1 MLILVSMNPVR
12 KILPFVILLAALN
25 FLNFKAS
32 GQKAVNGFLD
42 ISNNSISEKGSVD
55 LSGQWEFY
63 WNQLLSPEDFKSG
76 KQMSRTFAKVPGAWN
91 IINNGHEIT
100 EFGYA
105 TYRLLIKTNPHDSV
119 FGIRINRIDASYK
132 LWVNGILIATLGKT
146 GTSKEQSIP
155 KWGTQEKI
163 INSNLTEQ
171 EIIIQVSNFSYVRG
185 GIPKMIQ
192 ITSTESMKNQIK
204 KEIGLDFLLLGIM
217 LIIGLYHIVLFL
229 FRKSLKS
236 SLYFAILSFFAA
248 GLVIVSSNF
257 DIVYLFWPNIS
268 WPLQIKL
275 EYSFYFLSILSLLL
289 FVESLFE
296 KESRS
301 YSIRAAIIF
310 SAFMSIF
317 VVVSPVSVFI
327 SIFDFVGWIFI
338 LISLFLMFVVLK
350 AILLRKE
357 GSQSTFI
364 GLSLLSLAIIN
375 DVIVNKYSIHG
386 YFLLP
391 VGFLGFMLIQ
401 AYIISSRFTDAI
413 SYTEQLTEEMDYMN
427 NNLEL
432 IVKDRTSK
440 IEQQKEELTVQSES
454 LKVANEEIVKINQI
468 LERQGGEMNKKNRAL
483 TDSLNYAK
491 RLQSAVLPDTNYLKE
506 ALPDHFIFF
515 QPKDIVSG
523 DFYWYGEV
531 DSSWDFD
538 DASHIQVLVAA
549 DCTGHGVPGA
559 FMTLLGHNF
568 LNVTVN
574 IQQVTD
580 PEQIIYKLDQQVVE
594 TLRQNDPASIK
605 DGMDIAVLS
614 IEKEKQQISFAGAGN
629 PLYYFSKGEFHEIK
643 GANFGIGG
651 VLRKEKVFE
660 PHKIQYDPGDVFYI
674 FTDGFPDQIGGK
686 EGRKFYKTRFRE
698 LLMEIHEKPMEEQ
711 RDLLQKQFYDWK
723 GDFKQID
730 DILVIGIKMD

>member
-1 MLILVSMNPVR
+1 MNPIS
-12 KILPFVILLAALN
+12 KILPLFLLIAALSFSSSN
-25 FLNFKAS
+25 AS
-32 GQKAVNGFLD
+32 GQKAVNGILD
-42 ISNNSISEKGSVD
+42 ISNKSINDIGSIG

-76 KQMSRTFAKVPGAWN
+76 KKFIKGYANVPGAWDIVN
-91 IINNGHEIT
+91 SYGQKTPDFGH
-100 EFGYA
+100 A
-105 TYRLLIKTNPHDSV
+105 TYRLIVKTNSLDSV
-119 FGIRINRIDASYK
+119 FGFRINRIDASYRIWINGKMVAK
-132 LWVNGILIATLGKT
+132 LGMI
-146 GTSKEQSIP
+146 GTTKEKYFP
-155 KWGTQEKI
+155 KWGNQEAI
-163 INSNLTEQ
+163 INSKLAEQ

-185 GIPKMIQ
+185 GIPKEIQ
-192 ITSTESMKNQIK
+192 LSSTESLKNQIK

-229 FRKSLKS
+229 FRKTLTS

-248 GLVIVSSNF
+248 GLVVVSSNF

-268 WPLQIKL
+268 WSLQFKL
-275 EYSFYFLSILSLLL
+275 EHTFYFLSLLFVLL

-301 YSIRAAIIF
+301 FSIRVAIVF
-310 SAFMSIF
+310 SAFMSVF
-317 VVVSPVSVFI
+317 VLVSPVSVFI
-327 SIFDFVGWIFI
+327 SIFDAVEWIFI
-338 LISLFLMFVVLK
+338 FLSLFLMFIVIK

-357 GSQSTFI
+357 GSKPTFI

-375 DVIVNKYSIHG
+375 DVIVNKYSLHG

-391 VGFLGFMLIQ
+391 IGFLGFMLIQ

-491 RLQSAVLPDTNYLKE
+491 RLQSAVLPDANYLKE

-594 TLRQNDPASIK
+594 TLRQNDPTSIK

-629 PLYYFSKGEFHEIK
+629 PLYYFSKGEFNEIK

-651 VLRKEKVFE
+651 VLRKEKIFE
-660 PHKIQYDPGDVFYI
+660 PHKIQYESGDVFYI

-698 LLMEIHEKPMEEQ
+698 FLMEIHEKTMEEQ
-711 RDLLQKQFYDWK
+711 KELLQKQFLDWK

-730 DILVIGIKMD
+730 DILIIGIKME